1 MTFRASITFVCFALG
16 LPPAPSYGQ
25 SACVVT
31 PQIFPATT
39 LAQLAE
45 FHYGSI
51 DYQFAIMLATN
62 TRVGSG
68 FPFISDPFR
77 LPQASSG
84 SMPKLCVPDFNE
96 AEALRNRYDTYLRA
110 LADMALAVPAEVS
123 HSLDP
128 IVPGKPAAVA
138 TWIRS
143 DQLKRYKTQSG
154 GWIDTLPSDTWV
166 TEEPHL
172 KEFCTDFARTSGADP
187 DLLTLRLEQR
197 LGLAPHSAKTTFV
210 SFTIADPDPAKNI
223 FRPCASPA
231 IDTDTCAVRTAAD
244 DDCSSSPSAQNCE
257 AHNLFFYRQYYS
269 SYGAARPT
277 GFPWTSLGYT
287 FDWALG
293 PTDGIGH
300 ATFVR
305 FGESEYV
312 VPQGTPV
319 TIVGAASTADYCGV
333 K

>member
-1 MTFRASITFVCFALG
+1 MDRCPAVRHLGHRGAASEG
-16 LPPAPSYGQ
+16 
-25 SACVVT
+25 
-31 PQIFPATT
+31 
-39 LAQLAE
+39 
-45 FHYGSI
+45 
-51 DYQFAIMLATN
+51 
-62 TRVGSG
+62 
-68 FPFISDPFR
+68 
-77 LPQASSG
+77 
-84 SMPKLCVPDFNE
+84 
-96 AEALRNRYDTYLRA
+96 
-110 LADMALAVPAEVS
+110 
-123 HSLDP
+123 
-128 IVPGKPAAVA
+128 
-138 TWIRS
+138 
-143 DQLKRYKTQSG
+143 
-154 GWIDTLPSDTWV
+154 
-166 TEEPHL
+166 
-172 KEFCTDFARTSGADP
+172 FCTDFARTSGGDP

-210 SFTIADPDPAKNI
+210 SFTIADPDPAKSI

-244 DDCSSSPSAQNCE
+244 DDCSSSPSPKICE

-269 SYGAARPT
+269 SYGTARPT

-293 PTDGIGH
+293 PTDGTGQ

-319 TIVGAASTADYCGV
+319 TIVGAESSADYCSL